1 MTQHVVCKNKEL
13 EDVTCIFSPTCRFC
27 VTFERSLAGL
37 LITVVRWF
45 WTQRSM
51 DDAVLSSHLVLVVLV
66 DGADSD
72 GGPHRIRSPE
82 ARKHQQGSGFSPA
95 LLLFALNEILSFA
108 LVPRGRFSSRGV
120 CFT

>member
-27 VTFERSLAGL
+27 VTFERSLVGL

-51 DDAVLSSHLVLVVLV
+51 DDAVLSSHLVLVVLR

-108 LVPRGRFSSRGV
+108 PVPRGRFSSRAV

>member
-72 GGPHRIRSPE
+72 GGPHRTGTGVLKPGNISRVLVSL
-82 ARKHQQGSGFSPA
+82 RLCCC
-95 LLLFALNEILSFA
+95 LL
-108 LVPRGRFSSRGV
+108 
-120 CFT
+120 

>member
-1 MTQHVVCKNKEL
+1 MTQHVVCKNKDL
-13 EDVTCIFSPTCRFC
+13 EDVTCIFSTCRFC
-27 VTFERSLAGL
+27 RLTETLRSRVTFERSLVGL

-72 GGPHRIRSPE
+72 GGPHRTGTGVLKPGNISRVLVSL
-82 ARKHQQGSGFSPA
+82 RLCCC
-95 LLLFALNEILSFA
+95 LL
-108 LVPRGRFSSRGV
+108 
-120 CFT
+120 